1 MPFLWVEGMAIF
13 PFILVKNTRAKS
25 KVLLN
30 HECIHLIQQLETG
43 LVLFYLWYLL
53 EYLIRLICYLSH
65 EKAYFRISFE
75 KEAYIHES
83 DTDYLKTRKFWAF
96 LNYL

>member
-43 LVLFYLWYLL
+43 LALFYLWYLL
-53 EYLIRLICYLSH
+53 EYLIRLICYLNH